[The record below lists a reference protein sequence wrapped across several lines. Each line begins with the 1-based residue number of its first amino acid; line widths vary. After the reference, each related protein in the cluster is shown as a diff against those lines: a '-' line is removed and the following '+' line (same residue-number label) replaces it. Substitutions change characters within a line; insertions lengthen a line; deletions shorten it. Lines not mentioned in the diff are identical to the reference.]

1 MITNVPLWW
10 GMLMREVMHMWGR
23 VINKKCL
30 YLLLNFVANLKLLSK
45 IAFKKVKEVE
55 LKGLGD
61 NVCWGT
67 RR

>member
-1 MITNVPLWW
+1 
-10 GMLMREVMHMWGR
+10 MREVMHMWGR